1 MAEHQIV
8 TQLKSLSIAVNPLAV
23 IDRIIAE
30 LELTPT
36 QYSDA
41 VKSYEAVAVVLKKLH
56 PLWQVVI
63 FPQGSMRLGTT
74 VRPIHEEC
82 FDLDMV
88 CWLALSGKLYTPE
101 QIFNFVWDAL
111 GQDETYRQMRRKKN
125 RCIRLEYADG
135 RKYYLD
141 VTPAV
146 PDWAREKFLY
156 VPDRERQS
164 WCSSHPIGFCDDW
177 FKKIA
182 EVLPTIRRP
191 LFLNNRS
198 SAIVMA
204 NAATVEQ
211 MPEYGEFEKTPL
223 QRIVQMLKR
232 DRDEHFQDD
241 PVHRPSSILLTTII
255 AKSYSSSVAQPVR
268 DLLEFVIKVVEKLP
282 EYIEVVD
289 TSGSR
294 RFSVPNPVNP
304 EENFAESWIEEHHR
318 RFLIWHKR
326 FATVLQKVHQSKGL
340 GLGADEMLKNL
351 AETFGNDRVIR
362 AAKALGA
369 DTNALHDA
377 GKLRA
382 IAGTLGIVG
391 TAVPKTIY
399 FGGEK

>member
-1 MAEHQIV
+1 MNIA
-8 TQLKSLSIAVNPLAV
+8 QLKSLSVAVNPLAV

-36 QYSDA
+36 QYNDA
-41 VKSYEAVAVVLKKLH
+41 VKSYEAVAAVLEKIH
-56 PLWQVVI
+56 PLWQIII

-74 VRPIHEEC
+74 IRPIQGER

-88 CWLALSGKLYTPE
+88 CWLALSGKLYTPDK
-101 QIFNFVWDAL
+101 IFNFVWYAL
-111 GQDETYRQMRRKKN
+111 GQDETYRQIRSKKN

-135 RKYYLD
+135 RKFYLD

-146 PDWAREKFLY
+146 SDWAREKFLY

-182 EVLPTIRRP
+182 EILPTIRRP

-198 SAIVMA
+198 SAVVMA
-204 NAATVEQ
+204 NAASVEQ

-223 QRIVQMLKR
+223 QRIVQMVKR
-232 DRDEHFQDD
+232 DRDKYFQDD

-255 AKSYSSSVAQPVR
+255 AQSYSSLVGQTVG
-268 DLLEFVIKVVEKLP
+268 DLLEFVVKVVEKLP
-282 EYIEVVD
+282 EYIYVVNAPN
-289 TSGSR
+289 SR
-294 RFSVPNPVNP
+294 KFSVPNPVNTQ
-304 EENFAESWIEEHHR
+304 ENFTESWTEEHYR
-318 RFLIWHKR
+318 RFLFWHKR
-326 FATVLQKVHQSKGL
+326 TTSGLQSLQQSKGL
-340 GLGADEMLKNL
+340 GTDVMLKSLSEN
-351 AETFGNDRVIR
+351 FGNEQVVR
-362 AAKALGA
+362 AAQALGA

-382 IAGTLGIVG
+382 IGGTLGTVG
-391 TAVPKTIY
+391 TAIPKTIF
-399 FGGEK
+399 FGK